1 MEQKWFRQHWV
12 VFGGVSMRTKRVL
25 PTFFLLKFVVCS
37 GVSIGTKLFLINGC
51 CLLWYLHRNKTIF
64 ANSLF
69 FEIVFVQQP

>member
-51 CLLWYLHRNKTIF
+51 CLLWYLYRNKSVFT
-64 ANSLF
+64 NSLY
-69 FEIVFVQQP
+69 FEIVSDQQP